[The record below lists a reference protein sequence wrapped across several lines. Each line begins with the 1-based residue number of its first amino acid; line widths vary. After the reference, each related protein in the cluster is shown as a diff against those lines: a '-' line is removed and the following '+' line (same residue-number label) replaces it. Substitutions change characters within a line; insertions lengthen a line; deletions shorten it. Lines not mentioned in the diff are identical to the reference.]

1 MALQQNLHE
10 RLDALGQ
17 KLTDAKAKLDF
28 KNSLHDGHRLSN
40 GELLA
45 RHAFLTAALDG
56 YVADLQAHGKHVS
69 ALEQDAMTWINSV
82 DLA

>member
-1 MALQQNLHE
+1 MALQHDLHD

-45 RHAFLTAALDG
+45 RHAFLKAELDG
-56 YVADLQAHGKHVS
+56 DIADLQAHGKHIS
-69 ALEQDAMTWINSV
+69 ALEEDAMTWIKSV

>member
-1 MALQQNLHE
+1 MALQQNLHD

-28 KNSLHDGHRLSN
+28 KSSLHDGHRLSN